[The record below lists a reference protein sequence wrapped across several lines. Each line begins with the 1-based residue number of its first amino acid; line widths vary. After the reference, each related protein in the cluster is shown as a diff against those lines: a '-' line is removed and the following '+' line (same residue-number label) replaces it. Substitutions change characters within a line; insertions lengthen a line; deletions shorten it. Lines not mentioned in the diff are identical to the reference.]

1 MSNKAIDLQL
11 SQLANGAIQEKLDY
25 ELAKV
30 FDNIHDPNT
39 KEGRDHD

>member
-11 SQLANGAIQEKLDY
+11 SQ
-25 ELAKV
+25 LAKV